1 MKRTTVMLPE
11 DLKCDAEHVAHTSN
25 RSLGQVIRD
34 ALKREVERQMN
45 PSEDPLFK
53 LETFDAEGPKD
64 LSSHHDDYL
73 YGGKNL

>member
-1 MKRTTVMLPE
+1 M
-11 DLKCDAEHVAHTSN
+11 
-25 RSLGQVIRD
+25 IRD